1 MIRYRGLLLDR
12 DGVINVDHGYIGKPE
27 QFTFM
32 PGLFAFLIAAQNK
45 GYKLAILTNQ
55 SGVARGKYSAE
66 DYYALTNWMLSELR
80 KHGTSIDL
88 VLHSFEHPEGTV
100 PTLSRESYW
109 RKPNPGMVQEA
120 ILKMQLDP
128 VRSAFLGD
136 QPRDLQA
143 AQVAGIAN
151 CLLLD
156 KEAKQAP
163 MANVQSITNF
173 DAALASL

>member
-1 MIRYRGLLLDR
+1 
-12 DGVINVDHGYIGKPE
+12 
-27 QFTFM
+27 
-32 PGLFAFLIAAQNK
+32 
-45 GYKLAILTNQ
+45 
-55 SGVARGKYSAE
+55 
-66 DYYALTNWMLSELR
+66 MLSELR

-143 AQVAGIAN
+143 AQVAGIASSN
-151 CLLLD
+151 GKCP
-156 KEAKQAP
+156 KHHK
-163 MANVQSITNF
+163 F
-173 DAALASL
+173 